1 MFQSDME
8 NTFNGKNRSSI
19 QTRQQEQKYSQPNG
33 YSNFSVH
40 SGGGAIMESLDPSL
54 VGNDIE
60 QEIASAGILNV
71 NPKNKPNPDIRNF
84 PYCERS
90 NMSSSTN
97 SYGSSGKQFGFDF
110 VLIYIV
116 L

>member
-1 MFQSDME
+1 
-8 NTFNGKNRSSI
+8 
-19 QTRQQEQKYSQPNG
+19 
-33 YSNFSVH
+33 
-40 SGGGAIMESLDPSL
+40 MESLDPSL

>member
-1 MFQSDME
+1 ME
-8 NTFNGKNRSSI
+8 NTFHGKNRSST
-19 QTRQQEQKYSQPNG
+19 QTRQQQQFSQPNG

-71 NPKNKPNPDIRNF
+71 NPKKQTKPRH
-84 PYCERS
+84 
-90 NMSSSTN
+90 
-97 SYGSSGKQFGFDF
+97 
-110 VLIYIV
+110 
-116 L
+116 